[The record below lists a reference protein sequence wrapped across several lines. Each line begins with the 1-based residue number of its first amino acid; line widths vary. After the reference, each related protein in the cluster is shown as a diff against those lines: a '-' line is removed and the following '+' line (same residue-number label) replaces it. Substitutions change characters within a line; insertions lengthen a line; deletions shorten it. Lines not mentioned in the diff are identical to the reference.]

1 MVVFA
6 LSQLTDHH
14 RTLDPSRPIN
24 DNCGWEHVLTDLT
37 TFHDYA
43 DAPVLTDR
51 CKTVESI
58 TTTGRPVFLP
68 PLQASPEAND
78 QTQTQRTDP
87 GSAHH
92 PTAPILCTEFGGVNI
107 TSDNSSQQQQHQ
119 EPDNAWGYTTASSA
133 QDLLARFAALC
144 HAVVH
149 GGHICGFVYTQ
160 TSDIEQETNGLLTY
174 DRKPKLPLEDMRRVV
189 EEAAGTYLEHAAKTA
204 KRREVVFRGGLADA
218 ASVRNL
224 KIEEGRWLVGEC
236 AVDSRGNEW
245 RVSRLDLDGC
255 FVNSWGKVTWAKGG
269 GFGASCR
276 DIRLRDGTTVMEV
289 EAGDGRSWQ
298 RNEIRLEER
307 VGNVG
312 GELVFA

>member
-1 MVVFA
+1 MRY
-6 LSQLTDHH
+6 LTIIQLTDHC

-51 CKTVESI
+51 CKPVESI
-58 TTTGRPVFLP
+58 TTTGRSVFLP
-68 PLQASPEAND
+68 PLKAEE
-78 QTQTQRTDP
+78 QTTDP
-87 GSAHH
+87 GSVHLLN
-92 PTAPILCTEFGGVNI
+92 APILCTEFGGVNI
-107 TSDNSSQQQQHQ
+107 TSDASSQK
-119 EPDNAWGYTTASSA
+119 EPDNAWGYTTASNAS
-133 QDLLARFAALC
+133 DLLARFAALC

-149 GGHICGFVYTQ
+149 AGNICGFVYTQ

-174 DRKPKLPLEDMRRVV
+174 DRKPKLPLEEVRKVV
-189 EEAAGTYLEHAAKTA
+189 EKAAKIYLDHATKTA
-204 KRREVVFRGGLADA
+204 KRRSVVFRGGLADE
-218 ASVRNL
+218 ASVRDL

-236 AVDSRGNEW
+236 ALDSQGDEW
-245 RVSRLDLDGC
+245 RVSRLDLNDC

-276 DIRLRDGTTVMEV
+276 GIGLKAGPDGKATTVMEV

-298 RNEIRLEER
+298 RNSVRLEER